1 MQTEKLDVS
10 LPEHEYI
17 LRAKQEWEHTFDA
30 VTDLIFIVDRDRT
43 IIRANRAMV
52 NRCGLAAQE
61 LVGRKCYE
69 VMHGTTCPPE
79 YCTHDRVFE
88 SGEPQTIEFDTEHL
102 HGIFEAFAS
111 PIRNAEGHVTASVH
125 VARDVTEKRRS
136 EKLLA
141 AQQQQLESFNRDL
154 EARIAKAVA
163 ELRKKDD
170 LIMQQSRLS
179 AMGTLVNGIAHH
191 WRQPLNNIGLIV
203 QSLQLAFKSNS
214 LSVEELDAEIADTME
229 ILQQIS
235 DTVDDFRNFF
245 HYEDEPRRFSVNDAV
260 SRAINFVTPS
270 LKSKGIKLVTDGQ
283 QDIQV
288 VGYANEYAQ
297 ALINIIVNAR
307 DALSESRVAK
317 PLISIRIS
325 GENGRS
331 LVTVLDNGGGIHE
344 DDLPKVFDPYFTTKG
359 SVKGT
364 GISLYMSKMIIE
376 KNMNGRLSVR
386 NVDGGAEF
394 RIEV

>member
-1 MQTEKLDVS
+1 MLTENSEAS

-43 IIRANRAMV
+43 IIRANRAMAD
-52 NRCGLAAQE
+52 RCGLTAQE

-69 VMHGTTCPPE
+69 VMHGAAFHPQ
-79 YCTHDRVFE
+79 YCTHDRLFE
-88 SGEPQTIEFDTEHL
+88 SGEPQTSEFETEQL

-111 PIRNAEGHVTASVH
+111 PIRNAEGHITASVH

-141 AQQQQLESFNRDL
+141 AQQKQLEYFNRDL
-154 EARIAKAVA
+154 EARIAETVA

-170 LIMQQSRLS
+170 LIMQQCRLS
-179 AMGTLVNGIAHH
+179 AMGTLVNSIAHH

-203 QSLQLAFKSNS
+203 QSLQLAFKSND
-214 LSVEELDAEIADTME
+214 LSVEELDAEIADTMA

-235 DTVDDFRNFF
+235 DTIDDFRNFF
-245 HYEDEPRRFSVNDAV
+245 HHEDEPRRFSVNDAV
-260 SRAINFVTPS
+260 SRSINFVTPS
-270 LKSKGIKLVTDGQ
+270 LKNNGIRVVTDAQ
-283 QDIQV
+283 PDIQV
-288 VGYANEYAQ
+288 VGYPNEYAQ
-297 ALINIIVNAR
+297 SLINIIVNAR
-307 DALSESRVAK
+307 DALTESQVAK
-317 PLISIRIS
+317 PEISIRIS

-344 DDLPKVFDPYFTTKG
+344 DDLPRVFDPYFTTKG
-359 SVKGT
+359 PGKGT